1 MRIRR
6 SWSVSAGD
14 SRGLAFNILAK
25 DREPIVTRSTK
36 CNVPVITALHET
48 RASVTVIPVQP
59 RYNGRYGYTG
69 SRCGTV
75 YAGKE
80 DTGRGTMHTAD
91 RVAVRVWGSKFAL
104 NPGWGSRTVL

>member
-1 MRIRR
+1 MRIKR
-6 SWSVSAGD
+6 SCSVSAGD

-69 SRCGTV
+69 ASFTP
-75 YAGKE
+75 AE
-80 DTGRGTMHTAD
+80 
-91 RVAVRVWGSKFAL
+91 VAPGGIIAAL
-104 NPGWGSRTVL
+104 ALMAQGCNHGN